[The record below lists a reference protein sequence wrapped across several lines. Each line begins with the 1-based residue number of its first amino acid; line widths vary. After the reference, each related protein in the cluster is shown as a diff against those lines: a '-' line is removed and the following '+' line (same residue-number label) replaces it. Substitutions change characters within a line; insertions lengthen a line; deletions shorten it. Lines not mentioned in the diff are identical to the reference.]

1 MDYRAGERDRKR
13 EILTLTLRVPVKLI
27 IFMTHA
33 HAIGYACCSRSRC
46 AAHTW
51 YKLVLIMATSATH
64 AQASEARN
72 VSVSGTYLMLKDACS
87 RILEDAGFKND
98 TEGSVICL
106 KMAHD
111 FLCLLDNPNQETTK
125 LVSWLCTDL
134 RQVINEA
141 CKPGCKP
148 DKEKVWTKF
157 HKVRS
162 TNTFCQK
169 WHKFLEHNK
178 MPKEPIFYQHLT
190 MEVFEALLKASTP
203 LKTKCPVESIA
214 PMTYEEE
221 NALRY
226 IGGYMTTTLSHKF
239 KREKKKYE
247 LEALKELSGDETEVA
262 EESEEWTASVD
273 RGGLAYINNTAH
285 QFLCAVEYSMRRH
298 MHTDNMREMNDTFR
312 QELSTEIKE
321 DDDVQ
326 FHWIMLSSSME
337 EEVSHNVLDSIIYL
351 YITVRGFSFAS
362 SVLERYKREAK
373 KGTQK
378 AKTLR
383 QSTK

>member
-1 MDYRAGERDRKR
+1 M
-13 EILTLTLRVPVKLI
+13 
-27 IFMTHA
+27 
-33 HAIGYACCSRSRC
+33 
-46 AAHTW
+46 AA
-51 YKLVLIMATSATH
+51 SATH

-134 RQVINEA
+134 CQVINEA

-178 MPKEPIFYQHLT
+178 MPKCHTIY
-190 MEVFEALLKASTP
+190 
-203 LKTKCPVESIA
+203 
-214 PMTYEEE
+214 
-221 NALRY
+221 
-226 IGGYMTTTLSHKF
+226 
-239 KREKKKYE
+239 
-247 LEALKELSGDETEVA
+247 
-262 EESEEWTASVD
+262 
-273 RGGLAYINNTAH
+273 
-285 QFLCAVEYSMRRH
+285 YS
-298 MHTDNMREMNDTFR
+298 
-312 QELSTEIKE
+312 
-321 DDDVQ
+321 
-326 FHWIMLSSSME
+326 
-337 EEVSHNVLDSIIYL
+337 
-351 YITVRGFSFAS
+351 
-362 SVLERYKREAK
+362 
-373 KGTQK
+373 
-378 AKTLR
+378 
-383 QSTK
+383 